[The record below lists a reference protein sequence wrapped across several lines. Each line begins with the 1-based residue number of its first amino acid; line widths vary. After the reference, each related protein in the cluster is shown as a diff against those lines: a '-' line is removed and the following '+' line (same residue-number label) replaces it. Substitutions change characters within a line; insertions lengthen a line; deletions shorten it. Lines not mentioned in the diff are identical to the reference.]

1 MAQLV
6 AHLLCKQGVRGSS
19 PRAST
24 IRKVPARDGRD
35 FLLKSLPIRGVRCSG
50 PAVAAHYAVTVTFF
64 LAALGVLGVAS
75 SGPLIAATLGST
87 TVTALAIAFW
97 RNAIGAAVMAA
108 PTLVREP
115 AQFGRVTGREF
126 RWSLVAAFALAL
138 HFACFI
144 TSLQLTSVAA
154 ATALVCLQSAWI
166 TVIQLFRGVKHR
178 WQVLAGL
185 GIAFGGVVAIT
196 GFDMGTSPE
205 ALLGDLL
212 AVAGGLLAGI
222 YTLAGGRARQSM
234 TTGTYTTLCYGMCA
248 AFVGVMALF
257 ANQPLAGF
265 ETAGWLGIMA
275 ITVCAQLIGHTAF
288 NHLLATMS
296 PLLVSMIILLEIPG
310 AALLAAIFLEE
321 TLPAGTYGGLALILV
336 GLAVV
341 VAGQRGGK
349 AGRGKPPAERPL
361 AELGTD

>member
-1 MAQLV
+1 MN
-6 AHLLCKQGVRGSS
+6 
-19 PRAST
+19 
-24 IRKVPARDGRD
+24 
-35 FLLKSLPIRGVRCSG
+35 
-50 PAVAAHYAVTVTFF
+50 FF

-75 SGPLIAATLGST
+75 SGPLIAATLGAT
-87 TVTALAIAFW
+87 TVSALAIAFW
-97 RNAIGAAVMAA
+97 RNAIGAAVMAS

-115 AQFGRVTGREF
+115 RQFGRITKREF
-126 RWSLVAAFALAL
+126 RWCLLAAIALAF

-166 TVIQLFRGVKHR
+166 AVFQLFRGTRHR

-196 GFDMGTSPE
+196 GFDMGSSPQ

-212 AVAGGLLAGI
+212 AVAGGALAGL
-222 YTLAGGRARQSM
+222 YTLAGGKARQSM

-248 AFVGVMALF
+248 AFVAVMALL
-257 ANQPLAGF
+257 AGQPLAGF
-265 ETAGWLGIMA
+265 EAAGWLGILA
-275 ITVCAQLIGHTAF
+275 ITVCAQLVGHTAF

-310 AALLAAIFLEE
+310 AALLAAVFLKE
-321 TLPAGTYGGLALILV
+321 TLPAGTYAGLGLILA

-341 VAGQRGGK
+341 VTGQRS
-349 AGRGKPPAERPL
+349 GRSGRRGRPARNGQEEPPSDRPL

>member
-1 MAQLV
+1 M
-6 AHLLCKQGVRGSS
+6 
-19 PRAST
+19 
-24 IRKVPARDGRD
+24 
-35 FLLKSLPIRGVRCSG
+35 
-50 PAVAAHYAVTVTFF
+50 TFF

-166 TVIQLFRGVKHR
+166 AVIQLFRGVKHR

-257 ANQPLAGF
+257 ASQPLAGF
-265 ETAGWLGIMA
+265 ETAGWLGIIA

>member
-1 MAQLV
+1 V
-6 AHLLCKQGVRGSS
+6 N
-19 PRAST
+19 
-24 IRKVPARDGRD
+24 
-35 FLLKSLPIRGVRCSG
+35 
-50 PAVAAHYAVTVTFF
+50 FF

-75 SGPLIAATLGST
+75 SGPLIAATLGATS
-87 TVTALAIAFW
+87 VSALAIAFW

-108 PTLVREP
+108 PTLTRDP
-115 AQFGRVTGREF
+115 AQFRRVTKVEF
-126 RWSLVAAFALAL
+126 RWSVLAAVALAL

-154 ATALVCLQSAWI
+154 ATALVCLQSGWI
-166 TVIQLFRGVKHR
+166 AVFQLFRGTRHR

-185 GIAFGGVVAIT
+185 GLAFAGVVAIT
-196 GFDMGTSPE
+196 GFDLGTSPQ

-212 AVAGGLLAGI
+212 AVAGGALAGL
-222 YTLAGGRARQSM
+222 YTLAGGKARQSM

-248 AFVGVMALF
+248 ALVALL
-257 ANQPLAGF
+257 ALLGGQPLVGF
-265 ETAGWLGIMA
+265 EAAGWLGIAA

-310 AALLAAIFLEE
+310 AALLAALLLQEV
-321 TLPAGTYGGLALILV
+321 LPAGTYAGLALILV

-341 VAGQRGGK
+341 VFGQK
-349 AGRGKPPAERPL
+349 SGRPGWRKPATGTGSADGPPERPL